1 MYRVSPF
8 TYLVSGILSTSLTNV
23 PVECSEVELLRFEPL
38 PEQTC
43 DTYMSEYIQTAGGY
57 VANPEATSSCEYCP
71 LSNTDAFLKL
81 VHNEYSERWRNFGIL
96 WVYVLVN
103 IIGALLFYWLVR
115 VPKKTK
121 KSQIKSGEVVAPVQG
136 PGEVEDK
143 EPEVTVNSRENR
155 EPSPSGEKSSSGHD
169 HSQA

>member
-1 MYRVSPF
+1 MMSLIFCGVIVGPDALPGFWIFMYRVSPF

-71 LSNTDAFLKL
+71 LSNTDAF
-81 VHNEYSERWRNFGIL
+81 
-96 WVYVLVN
+96 
-103 IIGALLFYWLVR
+103 
-115 VPKKTK
+115 
-121 KSQIKSGEVVAPVQG
+121 
-136 PGEVEDK
+136 
-143 EPEVTVNSRENR
+143 
-155 EPSPSGEKSSSGHD
+155 
-169 HSQA
+169 